1 MLRWLVETALRQRVL
16 VLALALVLIVAGL
29 RAGRDVPMDVFPEFA
44 PPMVEVQTEG
54 PGLSTEEMEALVT
67 IPLEVG
73 VNGVPGLRTLRSKSV
88 LGLSSVVLVFKEGTD
103 VVRARQLVQ
112 ERVALVASRLP
123 AGVRAPTMLPPL
135 SATSRALK
143 IGVSSK
149 ALDAMELSEVVRWT
163 IRPQLMA
170 VPGVANVAVWGQ
182 RDPQLQVL
190 VDPRRLA
197 AAGVSLAEV
206 QRAAGDAA
214 VVGGGG
220 FVDTA
225 AQRLAVRHLSPV
237 QSPSD
242 LARTVVK
249 VANGAPVRLGDVAE
263 VVRGHAAPIGSA
275 IINDGPG
282 LLLIVEKQQGGNTLD
297 VTRGVEAKLAELR
310 PGLKDVEL
318 DSTIFRPATFIER
331 SIGNLTQALW
341 IGCALVAVV
350 LIVFTR
356 DWRSALISLTAIP
369 LALLGAALVLAKTGA
384 SINTMVIAGLV
395 IALGEIV
402 DDAIIDVENIGRRL
416 RANRTVETPRPALS
430 VVLEASLEVR
440 SAVVFASLI
449 VMLVFL
455 PIFFL
460 SGVSGAFFR
469 PLAMAYI
476 LAIAASL
483 LVALTI
489 TPALCLLLLPK
500 APLRAAEPGLV
511 RLLKARYRAL
521 LPATLDRPKLAIG
534 VVAAGLALAGL
545 GSLLTKD
552 QFLPN
557 FRETDFLM
565 HFVEKPGTS
574 VEAMER
580 ITLRASR
587 ELRAIPGVRNFG
599 SHIGRAEGGDEV
611 YGPNF
616 TELWIS
622 LDETADYDASLAK
635 IQAAIDGYP
644 GLYRDV
650 LTYLRERI
658 KEVLTGAGATVVVR
672 IYGPDVET
680 LRTTAAKVKTA
691 IADVPGVRDLKVE
704 QQTLIPQIQV
714 RPRSEALAAYGLTS
728 GDVRRAAAT
737 LVAGQKVGEVFRD
750 QTSQDVVVWGAA
762 HARGDLHALRAMLIT
777 TSTGQQVR
785 LSQVADVHI
794 APAANEVRRENGSR
808 RIDVTLNVEGADL
821 GGVARGVEAK
831 LAGVAFPRGYHP
843 EVLGEYA
850 ERQASQRQLYGLGA
864 LSLAGVL
871 LLVWLEFRSLR
882 ITALV
887 ALSLPF
893 ALVGGV
899 AAVLLSGGVM
909 SLGSLVGFVTV
920 LGISARNGIMLL
932 SHFQHLEQH
941 EGDVFGRN
949 LILRGAEER
958 LVPILMTATCAA
970 LALLPL
976 IVRGDLPGHE
986 IEHPMALVILG
997 GLVSS
1002 TALNL
1007 LLMPALYR
1015 RFGRPSARD
1024 AAAPGGVPEIAR

>member
-1 MLRWLVETALRQRVL
+1 ML
-16 VLALALVLIVAGL
+16 VLAIAVVLIIMGV
-29 RAGRDVPMDVFPEFA
+29 RAGRGVPMDVFPEFA

-54 PGLSTEEMEALVT
+54 PGLSTEEMETLVT

-73 VNGVPGLRTLRSKSV
+73 VNGVPGLKTLRSKSV
-88 LGLSSVVLVFKEGTD
+88 LGLSSVVMIFKEGTD

-112 ERVALVASRLP
+112 ERVALVAARLP
-123 AGVRAPTMLPPL
+123 ASVRPPTMLPPL

-143 IGVSSK
+143 IGISSK
-149 ALDAMELSEVVRWT
+149 NLDAMELSEVVRWT
-163 IRPQLMA
+163 MRPQLMA

-197 AAGVSLAEV
+197 AAGVTLAEV

-220 FVDTA
+220 FVDTTN
-225 AQRLAVRHLSPV
+225 QRLAVRHLSPV
-237 QSPSD
+237 ASPED

-249 VANGAPVRLGDVAE
+249 VTGGAPVRLGDVAS
-263 VVRGHAAPIGSA
+263 VVRGHAPPIGSA

-282 LLLIVEKQQGGNTLD
+282 LLLIVEKQQGGNTLE
-297 VTRGVEAKLAELR
+297 VTRGVEAALAKLKPDLT
-310 PGLKDVEL
+310 GVEV

-341 IGCALVAVV
+341 IGCALVAIV

-356 DWRSALISLTAIP
+356 DWRAALISLTAIP
-369 LALLGAALVLAKTGA
+369 LALVGAALVLAQSGA

-416 RANRTVETPRPALS
+416 RLNRQSDTPKPSLQ

-460 SGVSGAFFR
+460 SGVSGSFFR

-476 LAIAASL
+476 LAIGASL
-483 LVALTI
+483 LVALTV
-489 TPALCLLLLPK
+489 TPALCLFLLPK
-500 APLRAAEPGLV
+500 APLRHLEPGLV
-511 RLLKARYRAL
+511 RSLKARYRAL
-521 LPATLDRPKLAIG
+521 LPATLDRPKVAIG
-534 VVAAGLALAGL
+534 VVAGGLVLAGL
-545 GSLLTKD
+545 GSLATKD

-587 ELRAIPGVRNFG
+587 ELRDVPGVRNFG
-599 SHIGRAEGGDEV
+599 SHIGRAEAGDEV

-622 LDETADYDASLAK
+622 LDETADYDASVTK
-635 IQAAIDGYP
+635 IQEVIDGYP

-672 IYGPDVET
+672 IYGPDVDT
-680 LRTTAAKVKTA
+680 LRTTAEQVKGA
-691 IADVPGVRDLKVE
+691 IAGVPGVRDLKVE
-704 QQTLIPQIQV
+704 QQTLIPQIQI
-714 RPRSEALAAYGLTS
+714 RPRAEALAAYGLTS
-728 GDVRRAAAT
+728 GEVRRAAAA
-737 LVAGQKVGEVFRD
+737 LVAGQKVGEVFREAA
-750 QTSQDVVVWGAA
+750 SQDVVVWGAP
-762 HARGDLHALRAMLIT
+762 HVRGDLHALRGLLIT
-777 TSTGQQVR
+777 TASGQQVR
-785 LSQVADVHI
+785 LAEVADVRI
-794 APAANEVRRENGSR
+794 APAANEIRRENGSR
-808 RIDVTLNVEGADL
+808 RIDVTLNVEGGDL

-831 LAGVAFPRGYHP
+831 LKTVAFPRGYHP

-893 ALVGGV
+893 ALLGGV

-932 SHFQHLEQH
+932 SHFQHLERN
-941 EGDVFGRN
+941 EGETFGRD

-958 LVPILMTATCAA
+958 LVPILMTASCAS

-1002 TALNL
+1002 TLLNL

-1015 RFGRPSARD
+1015 RFGRPATETSPPR
-1024 AAAPGGVPEIAR
+1024 AAPIPESAT